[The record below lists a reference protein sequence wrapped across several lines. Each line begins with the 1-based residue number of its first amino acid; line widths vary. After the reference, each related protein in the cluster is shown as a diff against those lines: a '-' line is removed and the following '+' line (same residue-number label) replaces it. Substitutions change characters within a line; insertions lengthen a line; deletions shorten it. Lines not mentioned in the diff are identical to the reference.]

1 MTTTTSRIEVTFA
14 GGKRVDAALGGQVI
28 HTDQSVAHGGQGS
41 APEPFE
47 LFLASLATCAGL
59 YVLVFCQARSIPTE
73 HIKLVQDQL
82 FEDGKLRGIR
92 LNIMVPADFPAKY
105 LDAVRAAANGC
116 KVKSAL
122 TMPPDVEVVVVRQ
135 QSATAVSA

>member
-14 GGKRVDAALGGQVI
+14 GGKRVDAVLGGQVI
-28 HTDQSVAHGGQGS
+28 HTDQSVAHGGAGS

-59 YVLVFCQARSIPTE
+59 YVLVFCQARSIPTDQ
-73 HIKLVQDQL
+73 IRLVQDQL

-92 LNIMVPADFPAKY
+92 LNIMVPLDFPAKY

-122 TMPPDVEVVVVRQ
+122 TAPPDVEVVVVQ
-135 QSATAVSA
+135 QPAVTAASA